1 MRPFKALNI
10 FPFNQAL
17 RIVQWSGSRDTYLHA
32 LTRLKTSSTTAKTYR
47 KYIIRLDKELRETRA
62 QVQLRIS
69 VFLATYPLVSKISL
83 ATRTLLLDP
92 TLFDRP
98 DDLVIAFSIP
108 VSRLRE
114 PNYIWRQRKTNIETI
129 VDKVPIKP
137 KHSIKIVPS
146 TTSSLS
152 SLTKNSIP
160 NPK

>member
-1 MRPFKALNI
+1 MRPLKALHI
-10 FPFNQAL
+10 FLFNQAL
-17 RIVQWSGSRDTYLHA
+17 RIVQWSGSRDTYLHK

-47 KYIIRLDKELRETRA
+47 KYIIRLDKELRETRT

>member
-10 FPFNQAL
+10 FLFNQAL
-17 RIVQWSGSRDTYLHA
+17 RIVKWPGSRYTFLHA
-32 LTRLKTSSTTAKTYR
+32 LTRLKTTSTTTKTYR
-47 KYIIRLDKELRETRA
+47 KYITRLDNELRETRA

-114 PNYIWRQRKTNIETI
+114 PNYIWRQRNANIE
-129 VDKVPIKP
+129 K
-137 KHSIKIVPS
+137 
-146 TTSSLS
+146 
-152 SLTKNSIP
+152 
-160 NPK
+160 